1 MSLEERLLGA
11 VRGERIAD
19 QPERGEGHLVGK
31 LLAQLQREVRHLV
44 IGAGATRRPLPDL
57 VRPEAGLL
65 ARGEAF
71 VKQNQVHAEK
81 VWRMRHGIR
90 RFGQIG
96 MTVAPPLRD
105 TIPVSGDRQMLDA
118 VLDAATS
125 LIVVADPHGTLVR
138 WNRACEQLLGYT
150 AAELDGPLALLDL
163 VPAQERAIAETALV
177 ALAAGESPVR
187 TEFHWRT
194 RDGQLRLIE
203 WSNTALTGP
212 DGAVT
217 HVVGTG
223 IDVTETRRLA
233 ADRAATEER
242 LRHMADHDGLTGLY
256 NRRRFEQELDRH
268 IVHGRRYG
276 VDGALLVIDLDGF
289 KQVNDG
295 HGHRAGDRVLA
306 AVATVLRAR
315 LRESDILARFG
326 GDEFAVLMPH
336 GGAAEAAELANLVVN
351 AVRREVSTPAGA
363 LDASVGYALFEDATT
378 SSDEV
383 LSRADDAMYADK
395 SLRGRPT
402 RHRRSVE

>member
-1 MSLEERLLGA
+1 
-11 VRGERIAD
+11 
-19 QPERGEGHLVGK
+19 
-31 LLAQLQREVRHLV
+31 
-44 IGAGATRRPLPDL
+44 
-57 VRPEAGLL
+57 
-65 ARGEAF
+65 
-71 VKQNQVHAEK
+71 
-81 VWRMRHGIR
+81 
-90 RFGQIG
+90 
-96 MTVAPPLRD
+96 
-105 TIPVSGDRQMLDA
+105 MLDA

-125 LIVVADPHGTLVR
+125 LIVVADLHGSLVR

-150 AAELDGPLALLDL
+150 AAELHAPRALLGI
-163 VPAQERAIAETALV
+163 VPREERALV
-177 ALAAGESPVR
+177 VATLEALAAGESPVR

-194 RDGQLRLIE
+194 RTGELRLIE

-212 DGAVT
+212 DGSVT

-223 IDVTETRRLA
+223 IDVTEVREWA
-233 ADRAATEER
+233 AARAAAEER
-242 LRHMADHDGLTGLY
+242 LRHIADHDALTGLY

-276 VDGALLVIDLDGF
+276 MDGALLVIDLDRF

-295 HGHRAGDRVLA
+295 HGHRAGDRALA
-306 AVATVLRAR
+306 AVARALRAR

-351 AVRREVSTPAGA
+351 AVRREVSTPAGP

-395 SLRGRPT
+395 ADGARPA
-402 RHRRSVE
+402 RHLRSVE

>member
-1 MSLEERLLGA
+1 
-11 VRGERIAD
+11 
-19 QPERGEGHLVGK
+19 
-31 LLAQLQREVRHLV
+31 
-44 IGAGATRRPLPDL
+44 
-57 VRPEAGLL
+57 
-65 ARGEAF
+65 
-71 VKQNQVHAEK
+71 
-81 VWRMRHGIR
+81 
-90 RFGQIG
+90 
-96 MTVAPPLRD
+96 
-105 TIPVSGDRQMLDA
+105 MLDA

-125 LIVVADPHGTLVR
+125 LIVVADRHGTLVR
-138 WNRACEQLLGYT
+138 WNRACEQLLEYT
-150 AAELDGPLALLDL
+150 AAELHAPRALLGI
-163 VPAQERAIAETALV
+163 VPREERPIAVAALE

-194 RDGQLRLIE
+194 RKGELRLIE

-212 DGAVT
+212 DGSVT

-223 IDVTETRRLA
+223 IDVTETREWA
-233 ADRAATEER
+233 AERAAAEER
-242 LRHMADHDGLTGLY
+242 LRHIADHDALTGLY

-276 VDGALLVIDLDGF
+276 MDGALLVIDLDRF

-295 HGHRAGDRVLA
+295 HGHSAGDRVLA
-306 AVATVLRAR
+306 TVARVLRAR

-351 AVRREVSTPAGA
+351 AVRRGVSTPAGP

-395 SLRGRPT
+395 AEGGRQM
-402 RHRRSVE
+402 RHLRSVE

>member
-1 MSLEERLLGA
+1 
-11 VRGERIAD
+11 
-19 QPERGEGHLVGK
+19 
-31 LLAQLQREVRHLV
+31 
-44 IGAGATRRPLPDL
+44 
-57 VRPEAGLL
+57 
-65 ARGEAF
+65 
-71 VKQNQVHAEK
+71 
-81 VWRMRHGIR
+81 
-90 RFGQIG
+90 
-96 MTVAPPLRD
+96 
-105 TIPVSGDRQMLDA
+105 MLDA

-125 LIVVADPHGTLVR
+125 LIVVADVHGTLVR

-150 AAELDGPLALLDL
+150 AAELHAPRALLGI
-163 VPAQERAIAETALV
+163 VPREERALAVAALE

-194 RDGQLRLIE
+194 RNGELRLIE

-212 DGAVT
+212 DGSVT

-223 IDVTETRRLA
+223 IDVTETREWA
-233 ADRAATEER
+233 AARAAAEER
-242 LRHMADHDGLTGLY
+242 LRHIADHDALTGLY

-276 VDGALLVIDLDGF
+276 MDGALLVIDLDHF

-295 HGHRAGDRVLA
+295 HGHRAGDRALA
-306 AVATVLRAR
+306 AVARVLRAR

-351 AVRREVSTPAGA
+351 AVRREVSTPAGP
-363 LDASVGYALFEDATT
+363 LDASVGYALFEDATA

-395 SLRGRPT
+395 ADGSGPA
-402 RHRRSVE
+402 RHLRSVD

>member
-1 MSLEERLLGA
+1 
-11 VRGERIAD
+11 
-19 QPERGEGHLVGK
+19 
-31 LLAQLQREVRHLV
+31 
-44 IGAGATRRPLPDL
+44 
-57 VRPEAGLL
+57 
-65 ARGEAF
+65 
-71 VKQNQVHAEK
+71 
-81 VWRMRHGIR
+81 
-90 RFGQIG
+90 

-203 WSNTALTGP
+203 WSNTALTGH

-402 RHRRSVE
+402 RHLRSVE

>member
-1 MSLEERLLGA
+1 
-11 VRGERIAD
+11 
-19 QPERGEGHLVGK
+19 
-31 LLAQLQREVRHLV
+31 
-44 IGAGATRRPLPDL
+44 
-57 VRPEAGLL
+57 
-65 ARGEAF
+65 
-71 VKQNQVHAEK
+71 
-81 VWRMRHGIR
+81 
-90 RFGQIG
+90 
-96 MTVAPPLRD
+96 
-105 TIPVSGDRQMLDA
+105 MLDA

-125 LIVVADPHGTLVR
+125 LIVVADLNGTLVR

-150 AAELDGPLALLDL
+150 TVELGAPRALLDL
-163 VPAQERAIAETALV
+163 VPREERPIAVAALE

-194 RDGQLRLIE
+194 RGGELRIIE

-212 DGAVT
+212 DGSVT

-223 IDVTETRRLA
+223 IDVTETRQWA
-233 ADRAATEER
+233 ADRVAAEER
-242 LRHMADHDGLTGLY
+242 LRHIADHDGLTGLY

-276 VDGALLVIDLDGF
+276 MDGALLVIDLDGF
-289 KQVNDG
+289 KKVNDG

-306 AVATVLRAR
+306 AVARVLCTR

-351 AVRREVSTPAGA
+351 AIRREVSTPAGP

-395 SLRGRPT
+395 AEASRSLR
-402 RHRRSVE
+402 HLRSVE